1 MKKQVLTSA
10 LLLLLSLVMIF
21 SFVACAKKVPA
32 EGIWESATYRAD
44 KTFGKGDKTITFKV
58 TAEEQT
64 VTFTVKTDKETL
76 ADALLEHELIAGE
89 DSAYGLMVETVDGM
103 TAKYAEGYWWA
114 LYEGDQMA
122 SVGASSLAIKDGG
135 VYTFSRVAATAMG

>member
-1 MKKQVLTSA
+1 MKKQILTSA
-10 LLLLLSLVMIF
+10 LLLLLSLVMILA
-21 SFVACAKKVPA
+21 FVACAKKVPA

-44 KTFGKGDKTITFKV
+44 KTLGKGEKTITFKV
-58 TAEEQT
+58 TAAEQT

-76 ADALLEHELIAGE
+76 ADALLEHDLIAGE

-122 SVGASSLAIKDGG
+122 AVGVSSLAIKDGG
-135 VYTFSRVAATAMG
+135 EYTFTRVAADAMG